1 MVYYIEQGNYLN
13 ESDSD
18 LSEEDSDEALVEKKG
33 NAKKINELKYNIRKK
48 VIKLANRKVMKL
60 PYNFPTLYSFYKASK
75 NEYTNVSDLLQK
87 TTQTNF
93 YNSMKNS
100 FATPTLKILSCPN
113 ASKRSNSKIEK
124 NIKSVLHSE
133 NTKKRRHRI
142 QHRFITNSSNS
153 KYSFDDLKNTTSFH
167 EKKSSNNNMVFMM
180 NENLISNSTFVSTFL
195 DNYKKRSD
203 AILEFRNYNP
213 KKVIELKY
221 IHSKSTSPVSDFDYK
236 NKTYYLH
243 NRVRNVSMGPYT
255 DTQKIDNS
263 IKDKSKSSMIKFIQ
277 PYMSPY

>member
-1 MVYYIEQGNYLN
+1 MYYIEQGNCLN

-18 LSEEDSDEALVEKKG
+18 SSEEDFDEALIEKKG
-33 NAKKINELKYNIRKK
+33 NGKKINELKYNIRKK
-48 VIKLANRKVMKL
+48 ITKLPNRKVMKL

-113 ASKRSNSKIEK
+113 PSKRSRSKIEK
-124 NIKSVLHSE
+124 NIKSAFYSE
-133 NTKKRRHRI
+133 NIKKRRRRI
-142 QHRFITNSSNS
+142 RHRFITNSNIS
-153 KYSFDDLKNTTSFH
+153 KYTFDDLKNTASFH

-243 NRVRNVSMGPYT
+243 NRMRNVSIGPYSG
-255 DTQKIDNS
+255 TQKIDNP
-263 IKDKSKSSMIKFIQ
+263 IKDKSKSSIIKFVQ
-277 PYMSPY
+277 PYMFPY